1 MWLQMASCLLSTCR
15 VLQTVGLLNYKAFLL
30 FLFYTMLAATLATG
44 LLLRSFISFFVQ
56 GDEEDLARWAALC
69 RREKP
74 GCASLLDGPDCAVFL
89 TVALVI

>member
-1 MWLQMASCLLSTCR
+1 

-56 GDEEDLARWAALC
+56 GDEEDLARWAAL
-69 RREKP
+69 RRSKLAMACQP
-74 GCASLLDGPDCAVFL
+74 A
-89 TVALVI
+89 